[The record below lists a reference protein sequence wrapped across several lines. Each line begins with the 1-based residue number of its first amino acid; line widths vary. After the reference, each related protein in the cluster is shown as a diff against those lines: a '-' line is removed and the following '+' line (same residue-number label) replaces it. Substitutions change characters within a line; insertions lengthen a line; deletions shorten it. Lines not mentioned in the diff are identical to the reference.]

1 MNIVFSEDM
10 NGYVVINF
18 DYALSKKDLLYIKQH
33 GERVMAGIT
42 FYYKELLTL
51 GEIRARIGKF
61 EPLVACYII
70 ETNEFYMF
78 HSETKTMSH
87 KVNH

>member
-1 MNIVFSEDM
+1 MNIIFSEDL
-10 NGYVVINF
+10 NEYVVINF
-18 DYALSKKDLLYIKQH
+18 DYMFSEKDLSYIKMH
-33 GERVMAGIT
+33 GERTIGGIT

-61 EPLVACYII
+61 EPLVAVYIMA
-70 ETNEFYMF
+70 TNEFYMF
-78 HSETKTMSH
+78 HSETKIMSH